1 MKDSSERLYRC
12 LPADLHKYVSLNVL
26 LSEKVML
33 NDGIKKKIRYVEQR
47 EYYYN
52 KFYRTRIFKRIKF
65 YKILCLNLVK

>member
-33 NDGIKKKIRYVEQR
+33 NDGIKKK
-47 EYYYN
+47 
-52 KFYRTRIFKRIKF
+52 
-65 YKILCLNLVK
+65 LDM